1 MKRKT
6 IFIII
11 ACTVLLIFFGL
22 VLFMVMENYENGV
35 SVEDEGEK
43 EESHHDPSEE
53 TLLTLTINLDKKVY
67 NLNEPIEIK
76 VDGIIENI
84 SQAELI
90 INTRF
95 SFPGPELNLKLMS
108 DTGKALRW
116 LPPVPPRPLTKH
128 DFKTLGPGEK
138 TDFTLI
144 IYGSDLFDKLDV
156 GTYVAQAKYFNS
168 SGDEFGFDAWQG
180 RIYSNK
186 VSFEMQ

>member
-11 ACTVLLIFFGL
+11 ACTVLLIFFGI

-95 SFPGPELNLKLMS
+95 SFPGPELNLKLIS

-128 DFKTLGPGEK
+128 YFKNLGPGEK
-138 TDFTLI
+138 TDITLI
-144 IYGSDLFDKLDV
+144 IRGSDLFDKLDV

-180 RIYSNK
+180 RIYSNN